1 MGRLA
6 GKVAFITGAGSGI
19 AKASALAFAREGAKV
34 AIAEIKGD
42 LGRATEKAIR
52 DAGGDAVFYATD
64 VTQDDSIKRSIDA
77 AAARYGRL
85 DILMNCA
92 GGSLVEDVPVHKMDL
107 AIFERT
113 IALNLRHPFLSC
125 RHGIP
130 HLIASGGGSI
140 INFSTW
146 LALIGQEKPIYAAAK
161 GGIVAFTRTLATE
174 YMKDGIRANAIAPAT
189 VRTERSIARWENPDS
204 GAAKPSAEAQ
214 ARNAANR
221 KLYPFSVAE
230 SADIANVALFLASD
244 ESRSI
249 TGTVIP
255 ADGGRSNCV
264 RQ

>member
-1 MGRLA
+1 M
-6 GKVAFITGAGSGI
+6 
-19 AKASALAFAREGAKV
+19 
-34 AIAEIKGD
+34 
-42 LGRATEKAIR
+42 
-52 DAGGDAVFYATD
+52 
-64 VTQDDSIKRSIDA
+64 
-77 AAARYGRL
+77 
-85 DILMNCA
+85 
-92 GGSLVEDVPVHKMDL
+92 
-107 AIFERT
+107 
-113 IALNLRHPFLSC
+113 
-125 RHGIP
+125 
-130 HLIASGGGSI
+130 IASGGGSI

-204 GAAKPSAEAQ
+204 GAAKPSTEAQ

-255 ADGGRSNCV
+255 ADGGRSTCV
-264 RQ
+264 RQASPA